1 MLMTRLIPAL
11 VIAAA
16 ATATPALAAP
26 REFTVTM
33 ANMAFSGLPKDA
45 KVGDTIVWTN
55 RDTVPHTATAKDK
68 SFDARVPAGKTQKT
82 VLKAAGTIAIYCIY
96 HPQMRGTLK
105 VGA

>member
-1 MLMTRLIPAL
+1 MFKAALIPAL
-11 VIAAA
+11 LVVTS
-16 ATATPALAAP
+16 TATPALAAP

-33 ANMAFSGLPKDA
+33 ANMSYSGLPKDA

-68 SFDARVPAGKTQKT
+68 SFDARVAAGKSQKT
-82 VLKAAGTIAIYCIY
+82 VLTKAGTIAIFCIY